1 MIRDCR
7 DFNKALDY
15 AYEDWKKDQILGKDK
30 PRTFQEGTEIICN
43 AMKILLVSKN
53 HKYGKKNIEKFG
65 HKGIFMRKYDKECR
79 LEESLFNGVD
89 LGEEGLLETWADN
102 AGYSIV
108 AMLLEKDWYK
118 LPVEDEIALNS

>member
-7 DFNKALDY
+7 DFNVAL
-15 AYEDWKKDQILGKDK
+15 AFAHNDWQALNPAKDN
-30 PRTFQEGTEIICN
+30 PTTFQEGIDIICD
-43 AMKILLVSKN
+43 AMKILLTSKN

-79 LEESLFNGVD
+79 LEENLFNGVD
-89 LGEEGLLETWADN
+89 LGAEGLLETWADN
-102 AGYSIV
+102 AGYSLV

-118 LPVEDEIALNS
+118 LPVEVEVTH